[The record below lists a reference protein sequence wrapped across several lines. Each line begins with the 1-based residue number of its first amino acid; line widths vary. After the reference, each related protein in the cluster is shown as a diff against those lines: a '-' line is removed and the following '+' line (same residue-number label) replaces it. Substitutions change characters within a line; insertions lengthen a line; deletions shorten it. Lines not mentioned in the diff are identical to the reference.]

1 MVMKTLEYDFD
12 KEAKFQYQG
21 VPESAFIAH
30 FADFISKIWQAH
42 PFREGNTRTTVNI
55 KKLFSAYSD
64 RSFFRRK
71 DVLAV
76 LDMSP
81 TAASDLLEKMLSR
94 RIIERIKGHGK
105 GACRFVANI
114 A

>member
-1 MVMKTLEYDFD
+1 MSKSEKPDIRNGKLDI
-12 KEAKFQYQG
+12 EAEKLDMSG
-21 VPESAFIAH
+21 L
-30 FADFISKIWQAH
+30 SKPTI
-42 PFREGNTRTTVNI
+42 VNI

-114 A
+114 GTECRGKW